1 MTVLD
6 NTPRDQYTA
15 TGGQVAFSYTFEIA
29 AEGDIAVLQNGVL
42 LSLGTGAGEYAVTG
56 VGSDTGGVV
65 TLVTGATSGDII
77 TLYRDMAL
85 ERLTSYTNGGDF
97 LAADVNNDYDRLWL
111 ALQQNTGVSNRALVA
126 PNTDPTDINM
136 TIPAKTARLGKLLQ
150 FNSTTGNPEVVSPTT
165 GTQIV
170 SVTDFGA
177 TGNGT
182 TDDTAAI
189 QAAINSA
196 ASQGLALYFPGTNA
210 SYLVTAAIT
219 KNSLT
224 KMTIFGDGYESKIVA
239 TGTSYNVFSFSSGS
253 NIHVSGIH
261 FDLSA
266 LAGGNTWLG
275 CGIYMRSCSASSV
288 KDCFIY
294 NGKRQGVVFQDTT
307 DSEVSGNSVYN
318 SSVDPA
324 ETSTDWGAAFLLS
337 DSSQRNRVVNN
348 RIKNCGIGVNLQSI
362 TAGTDT
368 NHNLVSGNVIEDCYV
383 YAVSVYT
390 VLDTD
395 QADFNIISNNIIKK
409 VRGSIYSV
417 VPANYSFGSG
427 IYLQGANNCSVMGN
441 FIEDTNISTDTGDTL
456 APGAIGITNLT
467 ECSIV
472 GNIIEA
478 PKRYGIAIFNP
489 LEKGPVDGIT
499 TVIGNSINT
508 PSETA
513 IKLKDRGN
521 VTLVGNTIRDAAKQ
535 GILSTVVNMSQTQ
548 NLVISDNLFN
558 EVTLVGV
565 QIENARRVNVTG
577 NIIDSTNASGSSEQ
591 GIGFVTV
598 QGGLIDG
605 NTVDGQ
611 YVRGVNIDAASSN
624 VIVTNNLVTG
634 STTGFLFS
642 SAVLERDNISIANTT
657 NYDGAWKAGADIGT
671 PSALDSLSRRYAT
684 VPASGTA
691 VLTLANG
698 VPGQTLTLYSTGART
713 ITNNT
718 ATNGI
723 RLAGGTDFVMAAGD
737 TLTVIYNVDLR
748 WDEIGRKV
756 A

>member
-1 MTVLD
+1 
-6 NTPRDQYTA
+6 
-15 TGGQVAFSYTFEIA
+15 
-29 AEGDIAVLQNGVL
+29 
-42 LSLGTGAGEYAVTG
+42 
-56 VGSDTGGVV
+56 
-65 TLVTGATSGDII
+65 
-77 TLYRDMAL
+77 MAL
-85 ERLTSYTNGGDF
+85 TKAHNRMIAGSV
-97 LAADVNNDYDRLWL
+97 VN
-111 ALQQNTGVSNRALVA
+111 V
-126 PNTDPTDINM
+126 I
-136 TIPAKTARLGKLLQ
+136 
-150 FNSTTGNPEVVSPTT
+150 
-165 GTQIV
+165 
-170 SVTDFGA
+170 DFGA

-182 TDDTAAI
+182 TDDTTAI
-189 QAAINSA
+189 QAAVDYA
-196 ASQGLALYFPGTNA
+196 ASQGLALYFPSTNA

-261 FDLSA
+261 FDLSG
-266 LAGGNTWLG
+266 LAGGNTWQG
-275 CGIYMRSCSASSV
+275 CGIYMGACSASSV

-294 NGKRQGVVFQDTT
+294 NGKRQGVVFQNTT

-324 ETSTDWGAAFLLS
+324 ETETDWGAAFLLS

-362 TAGTDT
+362 TATTNT

-383 YAVSVYT
+383 YAVNAYKI
-390 VLDTD
+390 LDTD

-409 VRGSIYSV
+409 VRGSIYNF
-417 VPANYSFGSG
+417 AAGNYSFGAG
-427 IYLQGANNCSVMGN
+427 IYLQGASNCSVMGN
-441 FIEDTNISTDTGDTL
+441 FIEDTNVSTDTSDTL
-456 APGAIGITNLT
+456 APGAIGLTNLT

-489 LEKGPVDGIT
+489 LQKGPVDGIT

-521 VTLVGNTIRDAAKQ
+521 VTLVSNTIRDAAKQ
-535 GILSTVVNMSQTQ
+535 GILSTVTTMSQTS

-565 QIENARRVNVTG
+565 QIEDARRVNVTG
-577 NIIDSTNASGSSEQ
+577 NIIDSTNTSGSSEQ
-591 GIGFVTV
+591 GIAFLTV

-611 YVRGVNIDAASSN
+611 YVRAVNIDAASSN
-624 VIVTNNLVTG
+624 VIVTNNYVTG
-634 STTGFLFS
+634 STSGFLFS
-642 SAVLERDNISIANTT
+642 SAVLERDNIALANTT

-671 PSALDSLSRRYAT
+671 SAVLDSKSRRYAT

-691 VLTLANG
+691 VLTLASG
-698 VPGQTLTLYSTGART
+698 VPGQTLTLYSAGART